1 MNAVAIRLRK
11 FPFFF
16 SLHLMQ
22 RTGEC
27 PRFANTGAWTSLP
40 VMAKPYPSNLVRSV
54 LLRDG
59 TSLVVRP
66 IRSEDRQ
73 IEKEFVQRL
82 SDESKYF
89 RFMSALRELNDTMLD
104 HFTQIDYDREMAL
117 IAVVCENAQETE
129 VGVARYVVNADG
141 ISCEFALAVADAWQR
156 HGLGSTLLLALI
168 EVARAR
174 GLRVMEGIVMAGNHK
189 MLGLM
194 HALGFSIRTEPGDAS
209 VRHLAK
215 DLTVPSTEARA

>member
-1 MNAVAIRLRK
+1 
-11 FPFFF
+11 
-16 SLHLMQ
+16 
-22 RTGEC
+22 
-27 PRFANTGAWTSLP
+27 
-40 VMAKPYPSNLVRSV
+40 MAKPYPSDLVRSV

-59 TSLVVRP
+59 TKLVVRP

-82 SDESKYF
+82 SDESKYY

-117 IAVVCENAQETE
+117 IAVVRENEQETE

-156 HGLGSTLLLALI
+156 HGIGSLLLQTLI

-174 GLRVMEGIVMAGNHK
+174 GLQAMEGIVMAGNHK
-189 MLGLM
+189 MLGLVN
-194 HALGFSIRTEPGDAS
+194 ALGFSVRTEPGDAS
-209 VRHLAK
+209 AKHLAK
-215 DLTVPSTEARA
+215 YLAVPSGEAPRMAGSCL

>member
-1 MNAVAIRLRK
+1 
-11 FPFFF
+11 
-16 SLHLMQ
+16 
-22 RTGEC
+22 
-27 PRFANTGAWTSLP
+27 
-40 VMAKPYPSNLVRSV
+40 MAKPYPFDLVRSV

-82 SDESKYF
+82 SDESKYY

-117 IAVVCENAQETE
+117 IAVVRENEQETE

-156 HGLGSTLLLALI
+156 HGIGSLLLRTLF

-174 GLRVMEGIVMAGNHK
+174 GLHTMEGIVMAGNHK
-189 MLGLM
+189 MLALM
-194 HALGFSIRTEPGDAS
+194 NALGFSVRTEPGDAS
-209 VRHLAK
+209 VKHLAK
-215 DLTVPSTEARA
+215 YLAVPSGEAPRMAGSCL